1 MLSIQNISLY
11 CIYTRILQVNYVT
24 QSIRNANTLSWRI
37 WNVRGCQG
45 SLCVPD
51 HFHGFLQKL
60 SRPVQ
65 LLKRCKFRKWVECE
79 NMEIH
84 GNTEYCTIIE
94 HRNRRQLALLL
105 NDDLL
110 RIYIYIYIY
119 VYIYIYL
126 QNVLVSEWKHFQAD
140 EISRDDSDWLYNM
153 DFMHSYL
160 DYLDVI
166 ISLGRKRGGS
176 PSCNLSMVDI
186 CELPSQFPRNIWNS
200 FLATCVKTSRHPGCK
215 VVVDS
220 ICSSQQTLAYGL
232 FALSPINKVSIK
244 ICIAITNYTLPP
256 TPPKKE

>member
-119 VYIYIYL
+119 MYIYIY
-126 QNVLVSEWKHFQAD
+126 
-140 EISRDDSDWLYNM
+140 ISTKCPCFR
-153 DFMHSYL
+153 
-160 DYLDVI
+160 V
-166 ISLGRKRGGS
+166 
-176 PSCNLSMVDI
+176 
-186 CELPSQFPRNIWNS
+186 E
-200 FLATCVKTSRHPGCK
+200 
-215 VVVDS
+215 
-220 ICSSQQTLAYGL
+220 
-232 FALSPINKVSIK
+232 ALSGWWNKQGWFRLIIQYGFHAFVPR
-244 ICIAITNYTLPP
+244 LPRCHHFSW
-256 TPPKKE
+256 KKKGGKP